1 MLIIPSFSL
10 TIFPPYAGIELLCRK
25 AMDSEHNNA
34 SATWEDVSIPIHGV
48 SGPGILVALFLVALP
63 LFYCFSHDKTYH
75 DALPVVNRYFSREP
89 HALSRLRWAVRARKI
104 LDNAHEKVGHDSTFN
119 TSEK

>member
-10 TIFPPYAGIELLCRK
+10 AISPPPVQPSNSF
-25 AMDSEHNNA
+25 AMAAEHNANT
-34 SATWEDVSIPIHGV
+34 TWDDVNIPVHGV
-48 SGPGILVALFLVALP
+48 SGPGLLVALLLVALP
-63 LFYCFSHDKTYH
+63 ILYCLSHDKTYN

-104 LDNAHEKVGHDSTFN
+104 LDNAHQKVGPDSTFN
-119 TSEK
+119 SSEKWLC